1 MQSAAARTGWRDR
14 IRSGL
19 ETADAYFLSDE
30 VCGRTANELAHARV
44 GLVGSFAMGASLCLL
59 TAVLCFRTPWP
70 MVAGIAAVVLRIIYL
85 SANPAAN
92 PTAPPGLQQGSVEI
106 GPRTQLGAMDAA
118 QLALPEGATVKS
130 LSLSGDRLAVHYE
143 AGGKDAIAILDVAS
157 GAVLRRY
164 DVVPGAPKP

>member
-1 MQSAAARTGWRDR
+1 MSEPTPVPHAADRAEAAARNRKER
-14 IRSGL
+14 VLVFIVAFLGL
-19 ETADAYFLSDE
+19 LI
-30 VCGRTANELAHARV
+30 
-44 GLVGSFAMGASLCLL
+44 
-59 TAVLCFRTPWP
+59 
-70 MVAGIAAVVLRIIYL
+70 VAGIAAVVLRIIYL

-106 GPRTQLGAMDAA
+106 GPRTQRGAMDAA

>member
-1 MQSAAARTGWRDR
+1 MSEPTPVPHAADR
-14 IRSGL
+14 AEAAVRNRKERVLVFIVAFLGL
-19 ETADAYFLSDE
+19 LI
-30 VCGRTANELAHARV
+30 
-44 GLVGSFAMGASLCLL
+44 
-59 TAVLCFRTPWP
+59 
-70 MVAGIAAVVLRIIYL
+70 VAGIAAVVLRIIYL

-92 PTAPPGLQQGSVEI
+92 PAAPPGLQQGSVEI
-106 GPRTQLGAMDAA
+106 GPRTQLGAVDAA